1 MKHLLATLTLISLAG
16 CGSEDA
22 DPNLPKNP
30 ANILDQEL
38 VRRADVNDVINYF
51 MFGNDPPTQFE
62 APPIAVW
69 KSEQPPSFVYV
80 ENMPTSGLF
89 TDQESKDFVDRA
101 NKKIE
106 ELSSSF
112 ARTVESLRNLK
123 EERNPNE
130 DPPTDDK
137 TIWLVIKYTKYGKGL
152 RGPYSIVVRPSNSMG
167 ATSSFIP
174 IGPSKDLIEQ
184 AYTRA
189 AREKDELVLLPD
201 ELKYRLDY
209 PESARVY

>member
-1 MKHLLATLTLISLAG
+1 MKHLLATFALISLVG
-16 CGSEDA
+16 CGSKDG
-22 DPNLPKNP
+22 DPNPKKSR
-30 ANILDQEL
+30 ASILQREM
-38 VRRADVNDVINYF
+38 VRRSDVNDVINYF

-62 APPIAVW
+62 PPPIAVW

-112 ARTVESLRNLK
+112 AQTVESHRNFK
-123 EERNPNE
+123 EQMNLAE
-130 DPPTDDK
+130 DPPTNDK
-137 TIWLVIKYTKYGKGL
+137 TTWLVIKYTKYGKGR
-152 RGPYSIVVRPSNSMG
+152 RGPYSIVVRPSNSVG
-167 ATSSFIP
+167 ATTSFIP
-174 IGPSKDLIEQ
+174 IGPSRDLIEE

-189 AREKDELVLLPD
+189 AREKGELVFLPD
-201 ELKYRLDY
+201 DLKYRLDY
-209 PESARVY
+209 PKSARVF

>member
-1 MKHLLATLTLISLAG
+1 MKHLLAIFTLISLVG
-16 CGSEDA
+16 CGSKEA
-22 DPNLPKNP
+22 DPNSPKSP
-30 ANILDQEL
+30 VTILDQEM
-38 VRRADVNDVINYF
+38 VRRSDVHDVINFF
-51 MFGNDPPTQFE
+51 MFGNDPPTPFE
-62 APPIAVW
+62 APPVAVW

-112 ARTVESLRNLK
+112 AQTVESHRNFQEEKNLK
-123 EERNPNE
+123 E

-137 TIWLVIKYTKYGKGL
+137 TIWLVIKYTRYGKGL
-152 RGPYSIVVRPSNSMG
+152 RGPYSIVVRPSNSVG

-174 IGPSKDLIEQ
+174 IGPSKDLIEE

-189 AREKDELVLLPD
+189 AREKGELVLLPD
-201 ELKYRLDY
+201 DLKYRLDY
-209 PESARVY
+209 AESARVF